1 MRPKSLT
8 CTLILSTTLT
18 TMGCLGSLEDG
29 GGSDDAGPNGSGGS
43 SGEGGT
49 SESGVVML
57 NSDGGADR
65 GASDDSGPVSVD
77 RDDDGVTDGD
87 DNCPDHANATQQD
100 ADGDGV
106 GDACD
111 EGELPGD
118 RDHDGIP
125 DLEDI
130 CPDEPDIDAQTDQDS
145 DGFAPCTGDCDDGD
159 RARSPGSQERCDDV
173 DDDCDGNVDEDALM
187 ANDLCSAGSGQCRGE
202 GFYVC
207 RGLDGLVCNAVASP
221 PRAEVCND
229 LDDDCDGTVDDGV
242 QNCCQP
248 GARRACGSD
257 VGACQAGQE
266 TCDGSRRWTACGAI
280 GPQPE
285 SCNGLDDD
293 CDGLEDQGFDFD
305 SDPAN
310 CGGCEV
316 FCEFGQVCRFG
327 FCEGGQGTAITPNIG
342 YGHHGNCDLWN
353 SCRTGEGCATLA
365 CRNQGFAGA
374 VDWVEGTCSG
384 IQLDGLT
391 CSIFSNNSF
400 LDPENW
406 IPQGGCDLPV
416 AYRVRCE
423 R

>member
-1 MRPKSLT
+1 
-8 CTLILSTTLT
+8 
-18 TMGCLGSLEDG
+18 MGCLGSLEDG
-29 GGSDDAGPNGSGGS
+29 GGSDDAGPNGSDGS
-43 SGEGGT
+43 SGEGGP

-57 NSDGGADR
+57 IGDGGGGTDR
-65 GASDDSGPVSVD
+65 GASVDSGPVSGD

-173 DDDCDGNVDEDALM
+173 DDDCDG
-187 ANDLCSAGSGQCRGE
+187 
-202 GFYVC
+202 
-207 RGLDGLVCNAVASP
+207 
-221 PRAEVCND
+221 
-229 LDDDCDGTVDDGV
+229 
-242 QNCCQP
+242 
-248 GARRACGSD
+248 
-257 VGACQAGQE
+257 
-266 TCDGSRRWTACGAI
+266 
-280 GPQPE
+280 
-285 SCNGLDDD
+285 
-293 CDGLEDQGFDFD
+293 LEDQGFDFD

-310 CGGCEV
+310 CGRCEV
-316 FCEFGQVCRFG
+316 VCEVGQICRFG
-327 FCEGGQGTAITPNIG
+327 SCEVGQGTAITPNIG
-342 YGHHGNCDLWN
+342 YGHHGSCDLWN

-365 CRNQGFAGA
+365 CRNQGFAVA
-374 VDWVEGTCSG
+374 VDWVEGMCSE
-384 IQLDGLT
+384 IRLDGLT
-391 CSIFSNNSF
+391 CSLFSNNSP
-400 LDPENW
+400 LNPENW
-406 IPQGGCDLPV
+406 IPPAGGCDLPV